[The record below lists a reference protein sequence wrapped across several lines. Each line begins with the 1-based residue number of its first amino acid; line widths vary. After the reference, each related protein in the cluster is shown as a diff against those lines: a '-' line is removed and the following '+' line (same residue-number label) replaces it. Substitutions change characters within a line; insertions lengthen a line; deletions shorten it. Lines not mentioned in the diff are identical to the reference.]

1 MSRVKIIIRF
11 VIILILIILA
21 SFLFY
26 KGYYYNNLAK
36 PKTIFSNFI
45 DEINNKLIN
54 YYNLDKKY
62 EIGDNFAI
70 EGETSFGFS
79 SEKYLANS
87 IDQESLEKYH
97 IINNLNNTRLTY
109 NLMQNKS
116 SKQLYFASKG
126 TIGNELVFNNKYLV
140 ENSTKYY
147 FLENILNTYVNDGSC
162 NYFEN
167 LNNDVTS
174 KENVDYL
181 YNFIINSLKNN
192 LNENKITKYEVTE
205 KINNEDVNVY
215 QISMT
220 IDDNFIRNLLN
231 NILNDLKHDNRAN
244 SILTNIDKD
253 FSKTKISNKKFF
265 VPKNESYVLNI
276 FVNKFLYKPLK
287 YQLIHLNNKS
297 KETLSYEISNNGG
310 DIYYLSNE
318 SLKFIGKVTYNNKN
332 ISINFLDSN
341 KKNIGTFKYNKSSN
355 GFNFNLLFNQDNKAI
370 NLVFSSKFINYN
382 KDGYSNEM
390 VISFKR
396 TDNLINVLSGDIK
409 ISNKISKKVKINEDV
424 STAVLS
430 SSLTEE
436 QINNKTNQF
445 TNIKERYKR

>member
-1 MSRVKIIIRF
+1 M
-11 VIILILIILA
+11 LII
-21 SFLFY
+21 
-26 KGYYYNNLAK
+26 
-36 PKTIFSNFI
+36 
-45 DEINNKLIN
+45 
-54 YYNLDKKY
+54 
-62 EIGDNFAI
+62 
-70 EGETSFGFS
+70 
-79 SEKYLANS
+79 
-87 IDQESLEKYH
+87 
-97 IINNLNNTRLTY
+97 
-109 NLMQNKS
+109 
-116 SKQLYFASKG
+116 
-126 TIGNELVFNNKYLV
+126 
-140 ENSTKYY
+140 
-147 FLENILNTYVNDGSC
+147 
-162 NYFEN
+162 
-167 LNNDVTS
+167 
-174 KENVDYL
+174 

-231 NILNDLKHDNRAN
+231 NILNDLKHDNLAN

>member
-1 MSRVKIIIRF
+1 
-11 VIILILIILA
+11 
-21 SFLFY
+21 
-26 KGYYYNNLAK
+26 
-36 PKTIFSNFI
+36 
-45 DEINNKLIN
+45 
-54 YYNLDKKY
+54 
-62 EIGDNFAI
+62 
-70 EGETSFGFS
+70 
-79 SEKYLANS
+79 
-87 IDQESLEKYH
+87 
-97 IINNLNNTRLTY
+97 
-109 NLMQNKS
+109 
-116 SKQLYFASKG
+116 
-126 TIGNELVFNNKYLV
+126 
-140 ENSTKYY
+140 
-147 FLENILNTYVNDGSC
+147 
-162 NYFEN
+162 
-167 LNNDVTS
+167 
-174 KENVDYL
+174 
-181 YNFIINSLKNN
+181 
-192 LNENKITKYEVTE
+192 
-205 KINNEDVNVY
+205 
-215 QISMT
+215 MT

-231 NILNDLKHDNRAN
+231 NILNDLKHDNLAN

>member
-1 MSRVKIIIRF
+1 M
-11 VIILILIILA
+11 
-21 SFLFY
+21 
-26 KGYYYNNLAK
+26 
-36 PKTIFSNFI
+36 
-45 DEINNKLIN
+45 
-54 YYNLDKKY
+54 
-62 EIGDNFAI
+62 
-70 EGETSFGFS
+70 
-79 SEKYLANS
+79 
-87 IDQESLEKYH
+87 
-97 IINNLNNTRLTY
+97 
-109 NLMQNKS
+109 
-116 SKQLYFASKG
+116 
-126 TIGNELVFNNKYLV
+126 
-140 ENSTKYY
+140 
-147 FLENILNTYVNDGSC
+147 
-162 NYFEN
+162 
-167 LNNDVTS
+167 
-174 KENVDYL
+174 
-181 YNFIINSLKNN
+181 
-192 LNENKITKYEVTE
+192 
-205 KINNEDVNVY
+205 
-215 QISMT
+215 
-220 IDDNFIRNLLN
+220 
-231 NILNDLKHDNRAN
+231 
-244 SILTNIDKD
+244 
-253 FSKTKISNKKFF
+253 
-265 VPKNESYVLNI
+265 
-276 FVNKFLYKPLK
+276 
-287 YQLIHLNNKS
+287 NNKS